1 MIDRKIIKSGLNQRL
16 KNIDKF
22 VDKNILIDPIDNLI
36 NQYSSDLQ
44 DYEYID
50 SEALF
55 STLTFKGSMKYINR
69 YDKKLR
75 TGGLLIKIYQKNNQ
89 WYAVIK
95 SPVGKKF
102 YISFNLNYIFYTESK
117 PTLVRSWAEYF
128 VSEVDKGT
136 FNIK

>member
-36 NQYSSDLQ
+36 NQYSSELQ